1 MPESYFPCPTIDDL
15 MRRVITAI
23 LRDGETIHPSKGD
36 AIELTGVLLEVANAR
51 ARLSQTET
59 RGKLFSCLGELC
71 WYLAKSKDLSFIK
84 YYIRKYEEDADGNE
98 ISGGY
103 GPRLFYWRER
113 NQFAQVT
120 EVLRTKLDSRK
131 AVIQL
136 FDAEDLHRGHKSI
149 PCTTTLQFMLRNGA
163 LHVFTSMR
171 SNDVFLGLPHD
182 FFCFTML
189 QEIMASELG
198 VELGTYKQA
207 VGSLHLYAK
216 DINDAKQ
223 FFDEGWQSTTAHMPP
238 MPKGDPWPAIKLL
251 LEAESQIRNS
261 DEPCDG
267 ILARVDP
274 YWGDLIRLLQIL
286 KCKKNKDSDRINSI
300 CGKMASR
307 YYFPFIEKALSDLA

>member
-1 MPESYFPCPTIDDL
+1 

-23 LRDGETIHPSKGD
+23 LRDGQTIHPSKGD
-36 AIELTGVLLEVANAR
+36 AIELTCVLLEVANAR
-51 ARLSQTET
+51 ARLSRTET

-84 YYIRKYEEDADGNE
+84 YYIQKYEKDADGNE

-103 GPRLFYWRER
+103 GPRLFDWRER
-113 NQFAQVT
+113 NQFAHVT
-120 EVLRTKLDSRK
+120 EVLRTKRDSRK

-163 LHVFTSMR
+163 LHMFTSMR

-207 VGSLHLYAK
+207 VGSLHLYAR
-216 DINDAKQ
+216 DINDTKQ
-223 FFDEGWQSTTAHMPP
+223 FLGEGWQSTTAHMPP

-261 DEPCDG
+261 DKPCDG
-267 ILARVDP
+267 ILTRIDP

-286 KCKKNKDSDRINSI
+286 KCKKNKDSDTINSI